1 VPTTTLFH
9 TTAAAEAI
17 LRDGFRDAAG
27 SFGFAMRGPCGVFLS
42 AAPATWREGASGH
55 QVLAVVLEQDFDLK
69 QYAMTESS
77 FAVAEWCVPA
87 TLLNEGARVR
97 LLSHD
102 EVEAIGQTR

>member
-27 SFGFAMRGPCGVFLS
+27 SHGFAMRGPCGVFLS
-42 AAPATWREGASGH
+42 DTPATWQEGANGH
-55 QVLAVVLEQDFDLK
+55 QVLSVVLAEEFDLSR
-69 QYAMTESS
+69 YAIGESS
-77 FAVAEWCVPA
+77 RAVAEWLIPA
-87 TLLNEGARVR
+87 CLLNELARVR

-102 EVEAIGQTR
+102 EVEAIG